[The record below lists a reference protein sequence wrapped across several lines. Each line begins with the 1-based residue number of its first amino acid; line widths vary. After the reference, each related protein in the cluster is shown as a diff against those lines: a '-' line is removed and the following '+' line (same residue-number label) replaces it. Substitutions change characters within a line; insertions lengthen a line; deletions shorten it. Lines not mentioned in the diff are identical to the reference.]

1 MFIGCVHKQ
10 FGVVWG
16 CHTLKHI
23 FQTVPLTVPPNLF
36 SIPNMPT
43 ISVKLPPMLAQFAGK
58 AEFKVQGA
66 TVSAAL
72 DDLDHA
78 CPGLSD
84 KIRNEKDE
92 PRQHVL
98 IYVNDDEVRDLQ
110 GLKTPITSGTTIFVV
125 AAVSGG

>member
-1 MFIGCVHKQ
+1 
-10 FGVVWG
+10 
-16 CHTLKHI
+16 
-23 FQTVPLTVPPNLF
+23 
-36 SIPNMPT
+36 
-43 ISVKLPPMLAQFAGK
+43 MLAQFAGRP
-58 AEFKVQGA
+58 EFKVSGA
-66 TVSAAL
+66 TVSEAL
-72 DDLDHA
+72 DDLDRA

-110 GLKTPITSGTTIFVV
+110 GLKTSLKPGSTIFVV